1 MVFSVVQGSI
11 SFRRAHPPAKAML
24 CITGRGENF
33 YPTFLGRKVGSAIK
47 KTALFKSGYDYISS
61 FKLKLF
67 GLRFPFP

>member
-47 KTALFKSGYDYISS
+47 KTALFKSGY
-61 FKLKLF
+61 
-67 GLRFPFP
+67 